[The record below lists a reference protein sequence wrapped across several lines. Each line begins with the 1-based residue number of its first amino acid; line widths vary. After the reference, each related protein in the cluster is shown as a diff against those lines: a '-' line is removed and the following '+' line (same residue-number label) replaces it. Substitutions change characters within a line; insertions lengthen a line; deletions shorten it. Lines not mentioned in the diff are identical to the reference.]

1 MNLASDR
8 TLMTRRAV
16 AIGILSAVALPLV
29 MVLLVFGCCVLPIH
43 GVVHA
48 VVPAC
53 HAAAA
58 LAEDDV
64 ESETESVPASPREL
78 RTPDARASLIEAS
91 RFDSDLVRT
100 TRERARLHFR
110 AHRSAI
116 TLGALRVDDDVG
128 SATLLST
135 FII

>member
-1 MNLASDR
+1 
-8 TLMTRRAV
+8 MTRRAV
-16 AIGILSAVALPLV
+16 AIGILSAVALPLA

-53 HAAAA
+53 HAATA
-58 LAEDDV
+58 LAANDV
-64 ESETESVPASPREL
+64 ESQRESVPAAPREL
-78 RTPDARASLIEAS
+78 PTPDARASLIVS
-91 RFDSDLVRT
+91 SHLDSELERT

-135 FII
+135 FLI